1 MFLPR
6 NFNVCDDHVISL
18 EPVKRDWL
26 SVQVFLTNIE
36 GSHTNRQCFYLRL
49 STLVASD
56 GIWAESKRADV
67 ESLIRVTN
75 SDLLV
80 VDQNS

>member
-1 MFLPR
+1 MFLSATVHLA
-6 NFNVCDDHVISL
+6 NN
-18 EPVKRDWL
+18 
-26 SVQVFLTNIE
+26 
-36 GSHTNRQCFYLRL
+36 
-49 STLVASD
+49 

-80 VDQNS
+80 VDQNSGNNAPLWLVDYGKALLNIICE

>member
-1 MFLPR
+1 LADQIYKT
-6 NFNVCDDHVISL
+6 C
-18 EPVKRDWL
+18 
-26 SVQVFLTNIE
+26 QVFLTNIE
-36 GSHTNRQCFYLRL
+36 DSHTNRQCFYLRL

-80 VDQNS
+80 VDQNL